1 MSFTARRYP
10 PRPAHSAHAS
20 SPAPLSSTW
29 STVMCCSF
37 GPGLCGRG
45 VPGRKFP
52 VGASCVSRRFQICC
66 LRSSLMPLHLGLI
79 CMCTLAASTQ
89 RKPQLAFIGR
99 LAGKAVAPVTG
110 IASALI
116 EKMPLKPSLR
126 REETEQD
133 TDESRPPRDDVVTKL
148 KESFFSGIQVV
159 E

>member
-1 MSFTARRYP
+1 MGQISAAFRPTVE
-10 PRPAHSAHAS
+10 PRDM
-20 SPAPLSSTW
+20 L
-29 STVMCCSF
+29 
-37 GPGLCGRG
+37 R
-45 VPGRKFP
+45 
-52 VGASCVSRRFQICC
+52 C
-66 LRSSLMPLHLGLI
+66 LTLVTILLGL
-79 CMCTLAASTQ
+79 MLPASASTQ

-99 LAGKAVAPVTG
+99 IAGKAVAPVTG

-148 KESFFSGIQVV
+148 KESFFSGIHVV